1 MLFTMNGT
9 NITKESETMKHMT
22 QVMDDSLEQ
31 MRLEGVALRRELG
44 LPGGRLT
51 AEQQRIY
58 LEAKQNQRLS
68 KKTAEKLSGRI
79 TEPQS

>member
-1 MLFTMNGT
+1 MNQR
-9 NITKESETMKHMT
+9 SQVLT
-22 QVMDDSLEQ
+22 QIANDSLEQ
-31 MRLEGVALRRELG
+31 MCLEGVALRRELG

-68 KKTAEKLSGRI
+68 KKTAEKTAEKLSGRI